1 MLHCAVYIKHQI
13 LQINCVFP
21 LFLRNLNPLPS
32 MVDAIV
38 KVFTKYKKEPIFM
51 HLCKKKIELI
61 LNKI

>member
-13 LQINCVFP
+13 LQINCAFP

-51 HLCKKKIELI
+51 HLCKKK
-61 LNKI
+61 K